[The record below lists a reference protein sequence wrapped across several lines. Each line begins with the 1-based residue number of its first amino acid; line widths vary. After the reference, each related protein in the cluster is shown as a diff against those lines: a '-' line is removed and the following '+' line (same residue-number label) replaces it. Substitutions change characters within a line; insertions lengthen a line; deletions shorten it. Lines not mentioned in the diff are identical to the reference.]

1 MAFYTNLS
9 KEALVSF
16 LTDYVSYQ
24 KNGGQK
30 SIEIM
35 FSKWNG
41 IYGDSFEI
49 LEDDYIVYNR
59 DGKEVVVNGYPEI
72 VKDVEENSYW
82 EVYGDVPDDDNVGI
96 FTEGSLYHENKVFKE
111 D

>member
-9 KEALVSF
+9 KEALISF
-16 LTDYVSYQ
+16 ITDYTSYQ

-30 SIEIM
+30 SMEVM
-35 FSKWNG
+35 FSRWNG
-41 IYGDSFEI
+41 IYGDSFEL

-59 DGKEVVVNGYPEI
+59 DEI